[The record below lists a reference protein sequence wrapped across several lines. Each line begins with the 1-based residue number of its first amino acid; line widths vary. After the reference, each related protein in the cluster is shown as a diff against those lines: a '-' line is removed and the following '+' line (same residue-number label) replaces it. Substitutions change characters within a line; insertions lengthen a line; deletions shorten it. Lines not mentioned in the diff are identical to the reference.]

1 MIGGF
6 ILAGT
11 IRPSYAQ
18 APKPDAALAI
28 ILIRDALSALNQANW
43 TGNYTVLRDYASP
56 NFAKANNAANLVDIF
71 RPIRSEK
78 LNLSPVLYLTPKI
91 TKAELNEQGKKL
103 VLDGFFDSKPK
114 QIHFSLIFEPIANRW
129 LLFGLGV
136 RAVDVV
142 AALPNKTQ
150 PVKRAAEATLPP
162 IVKAQPVGQPNT
174 DASKHVPVPVLRP
187 IE

>member
-1 MIGGF
+1 M
-6 ILAGT
+6 LLVAGT
-11 IRPSYAQ
+11 VRPSFAQ

-56 NFAKANNAANLVDIF
+56 NFARANSPVSLGEIF

-78 LNLSPVLYLTPKI
+78 LNLSPVLFLTPKI
-91 TKAELNEQGKKL
+91 TKAELNEKGRKF
-103 VLDGFFDSKPK
+103 VLNGFFDSKPK
-114 QIHFSLIFEPIANRW
+114 QIHFNLIFEPVENRW
-129 LLFGLGV
+129 RLFGLGV
-136 RAVDVV
+136 KVVDAV

-150 PVKRAAEATLPP
+150 PVKRAAKETLPP
-162 IVKAQPVGQPNT
+162 IVKAQPITQPKTNP
-174 DASKHVPVPVLRP
+174 SNGRVPVPVLRP

>member
-6 ILAGT
+6 VLVGT
-11 IRPSYAQ
+11 IRPSFAQ

-56 NFAKANNAANLVDIF
+56 NFAKANNPASLVDIF

-103 VLDGFFDSKPK
+103 VLNGFFDSKPK
-114 QIHFSLIFEPIANRW
+114 QIHFNLIFEPIANRW
-129 LLFGLGV
+129 QLFGLGV
-136 RAVDVV
+136 KAVDAV
-142 AALPNKTQ
+142 AALPTQ
-150 PVKRAAEATLPP
+150 PVKRAAETTLPP
-162 IVKAQPVGQPNT
+162 IVKAQPVGQLKI
-174 DASKHVPVPVLRP
+174 DASKRVPIPVLRP